1 MRHLAAIAVVAMAST
16 ALEGNVLYMPSNP
29 DDPSFRSEVSSF
41 TRDRCD
47 YLDPRY
53 QVPTL
58 DQISH
63 YDLVFTWVN
72 YAYADRDATGDL
84 LADYVDAGGTVLLG
98 QWCLP
103 TAVNYLGGRI
113 MDQNGRYLPVTGND
127 YGSGTYSGDGT
138 SWLFDGVSSY
148 STPYRDNV
156 TVRPGFGS
164 DGTYTDGW
172 PFGAWSWSSE
182 SHVVYVAG
190 LLGTFGDGDG
200 ARIVA
205 NIVDIPEPGTFALL
219 ALGGVAVFRR
229 R

>member
-1 MRHLAAIAVVAMAST
+1 MAST
-16 ALEGNVLYMPSNP
+16 ALEGNVLYMPSHP

-41 TRDRCD
+41 TGDACD

-53 QVPTL
+53 QVPTM
-58 DQISH
+58 DQLRH
-63 YDLVFTWVN
+63 YDMVFTWVN

-84 LADYVDAGGTVLLG
+84 LADYVDAGGIVLLG

-103 TAVNYLGGRI
+103 TAGNYLGGRI

-127 YGSGTYSGDGT
+127 YGSGTYSGDGS
-138 SWLFDGVSSY
+138 SWLFRDVSSY

-156 TVRPGFGS
+156 TVRPGSRS

-172 PFGAWSWSSE
+172 PFAAWNRDPGF
-182 SHVVYVAG
+182 VVYAAG
-190 LLGTFGDGDG
+190 LLGTYGDGDG
-200 ARIVA
+200 ACIVA

-219 ALGGVAVFRR
+219 ALGGVAVPRR